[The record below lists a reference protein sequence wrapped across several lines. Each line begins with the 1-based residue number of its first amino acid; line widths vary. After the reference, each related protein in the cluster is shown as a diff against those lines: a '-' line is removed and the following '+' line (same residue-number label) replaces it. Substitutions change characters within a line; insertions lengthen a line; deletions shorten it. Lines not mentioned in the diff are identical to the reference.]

1 MKHILAPYS
10 ATSASLTLSLF
21 STAVHTKTH
30 KTPALL
36 LLLYFEENQLIE
48 IVFPAFNMYDT
59 P

>member
-10 ATSASLTLSLF
+10 ATSASLTLSQF

-30 KTPALL
+30 KALL
-36 LLLYFEENQLIE
+36 LYLYFEENQLIE
-48 IVFPAFNMYDT
+48 IVFPAFNMCDT